1 MDALRP
7 VELALAAAGRLAD
20 EALVLRLLELLAER
34 AAGLEAE
41 LRTLELDELLDTLDE
56 PRFVVE
62 VVPEA
67 LVVRVVVSC
76 EPDSLTR
83 LLTVVWLV
91 DALGVLLAA
100 VLRLV
105 LLVAVLRLVPAVA
118 ALRLVLLVLL
128 VAALRLVPLVAA
140 LRLVLLV
147 AALRLVPVVAA
158 LRLVPVMAALRLV
171 PVVAA
176 LRLVP
181 VVAALR
187 LVPVV
192 AALRLVPV
200 VLEDAPLP
208 VTLVVPPR
216 VEPVLVTDDA
226 S

>member
-105 LLVAVLRLVPAVA
+105 PVVA
-118 ALRLVLLVLL
+118 ALRLVLL
-128 VAALRLVPLVAA
+128 
-140 LRLVLLV
+140 
-147 AALRLVPVVAA
+147 
-158 LRLVPVMAALRLV
+158 
-171 PVVAA
+171 
-176 LRLVP
+176 
-181 VVAALR
+181 
-187 LVPVV
+187 V